1 MNFTPLV
8 AAVALLGV
16 TVAQLLGVDVL
27 PGEQTDLVTSGTAAV
42 TGLAGLVV
50 VVRAIMARQAA
61 KPAEP
66 PRGLA
71 KVTELPK

>member
-50 VVRAIMARQAA
+50 VVRTIMARQAA
-61 KPAEP
+61 KPAAKP
-66 PRGLA
+66 VA